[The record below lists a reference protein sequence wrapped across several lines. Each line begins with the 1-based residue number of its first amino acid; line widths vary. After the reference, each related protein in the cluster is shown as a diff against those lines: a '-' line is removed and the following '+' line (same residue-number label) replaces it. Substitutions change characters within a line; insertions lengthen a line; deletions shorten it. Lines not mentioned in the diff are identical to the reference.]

1 MPDAYGEDFQRFVY
15 TALTDVRERMA
26 RVEEK
31 VTANGG
37 LEARVASL
45 EKKGDYAAGKQA
57 GYAALF
63 SFISPMIRDKLGL
76 TFLP

>member
-1 MPDAYGEDFQRFVY
+1 MPEQYPDDFQRFIY
-15 TALTDVRERMA
+15 TSLTDIRERVT

-31 VTANGG
+31 VTANSD
-37 LEARVASL
+37 LEDRVSAL
-45 EKKGDYAAGKQA
+45 ERKNSYAAGKQA

>member
-1 MPDAYGEDFQRFVY
+1 MPEQYPDDFERFIY
-15 TALTDVRERMA
+15 TGLTDIRERLA

-37 LEARVASL
+37 LEGRVTAL
-45 EKKGDYAAGKQA
+45 ERKSSYAAGKQA

-63 SFISPMIRDKLGL
+63 SLIGPVLRDKLGL
-76 TFLP
+76 NFIP

>member
-1 MPDAYGEDFQRFVY
+1 MPNAPGEDFQRFVY
-15 TALTDVRERMA
+15 TALTDIRERMA

-37 LEARVASL
+37 LEGRVDNL
-45 EKKGDYAAGKQA
+45 EKKVHYAAGKQA

-63 SFISPMIRDKLGL
+63 SFVGPMIRDKLGL

>member
-1 MPDAYGEDFQRFVY
+1 MADPSQEEYQRFTY
-15 TALTDVRERMA
+15 TALTDIRERLA

-37 LEARVASL
+37 LEGRVSAL
-45 EKKGDYAAGKQA
+45 EKKGSYAAGKQA

-63 SFISPMIRDKLGL
+63 GFIGPILRDKLGL
-76 TFLP
+76 TILP